1 MCDRTITKYNTDN
14 PEVNSVNQIECL
26 DKLRYINARECKSKC
41 MSSFLGRPEVTGGK
55 IQSARI
61 GTRVIAWSIVIT
73 PGYQPLVR
81 DQYAFC
87 AFEALT
93 PHYTRVQGEGQKCEL
108 AKEHHIL

>member
-61 GTRVIAWSIVIT
+61 GTGVIARSIVIT

-93 PHYTRVQGEGQKCEL
+93 PHYTRVQGEGQK
-108 AKEHHIL
+108 